1 MKKYLPKI
9 TFPFGVLALI
19 CLTCFVVGIAVNAVG
34 YSTQLTSV
42 LALVGGITGS
52 FLLMIFLLVLNSPVL
67 IYRDR
72 VVFSTAV
79 RKNGKSVSGRT
90 VIKFDDIEFI
100 DHKFIEGDHYITD
113 DCYCHLLKLKDGTEI
128 TVFLNSYG
136 RRKEDEIMSTVEF
149 LLHQSRTASAK
160 RTDKK

>member
-1 MKKYLPKI
+1 M
-9 TFPFGVLALI
+9 
-19 CLTCFVVGIAVNAVG
+19 NAVG
-34 YSTQLTSV
+34 YSTQLMSV

-79 RKNGKSVSGRT
+79 RKNRKSVSGRT

>member
-9 TFPFGVLALI
+9 TFPLGVLTLI

-34 YSTQLTSV
+34 YSTQLMSV

-149 LLHQSRTASAK
+149 LLHQSRTASVK

>member
-9 TFPFGVLALI
+9 TFPLGVLTLI

-52 FLLMIFLLVLNSPVL
+52 FLLMIFLLVLSSPVL

-90 VIKFDDIEFI
+90 VIKFDDIEVI

-113 DCYCHLLKLKDGTEI
+113 GCYCHLLKLKDGTEI

-149 LLHQSRTASAK
+149 LLHQSRTAWTNFK
-160 RTDKK
+160 N

>member
-9 TFPFGVLALI
+9 TFPLGVLTLI

-149 LLHQSRTASAK
+149 LLHKSRAASAK

>member
-9 TFPFGVLALI
+9 TFPLGVLTLI

-34 YSTQLTSV
+34 YSTQLMSV

-79 RKNGKSVSGRT
+79 RKNRKSVSGRP
-90 VIKFDDIEFI
+90 
-100 DHKFIEGDHYITD
+100 IT
-113 DCYCHLLKLKDGTEI
+113 
-128 TVFLNSYG
+128 
-136 RRKEDEIMSTVEF
+136 
-149 LLHQSRTASAK
+149 
-160 RTDKK
+160 